1 PFDLQVALMSLPGIF
16 KSTLET
22 IPAKVPYLKADQH
35 LVQKWRRTLGAIEG
49 FKVGIHWQGNAEYK
63 GDMHRSMRLEN
74 FAPLAA
80 GPGVKLI
87 SLQKGP
93 GTKQIA
99 EGADRFQVVE
109 LEDFDERGGAFMDS
123 AAVIENLDLVITS
136 DSAVAHLAGALA
148 APTWL

>member
-1 PFDLQVALMSLPGIF
+1 
-16 KSTLET
+16 
-22 IPAKVPYLKADQH
+22 
-35 LVQKWRRTLGAIEG
+35 
-49 FKVGIHWQGNAEYK
+49 
-63 GDMHRSMRLEN
+63 MRLEN

-80 GPGVKLI
+80 VPGVKLI

-99 EGADRFQVVE
+99 EVADRFQVIE

-123 AAVIENLDLVITS
+123 AAVIEDLDLVITS

-148 APTWL
+148 APTWLVVSVAAEWRWFRNREDSPWYPTMRLFRQAKLDDWPEVFARVAAELRQHVAASR